1 MLLLDAAGLWLFLVS
16 ITVLTMSPGVDTI
29 LVVRNSSRGGAPDG
43 LVTTLSICSGL
54 FVHATVSAIG
64 ISLIVLQ
71 SAWLFSVLKMAGA
84 GYLVYLGIT
93 SIRNAVSDRSDLN
106 LGVRRE
112 GEFIIGRSIR
122 EGLLSNLLNPKPI
135 IFYMAFLPQ
144 FIDPAHSALMQSLT
158 LAFMHFLISLV
169 WLGLVAIMVDQ
180 LRVMINRSTIRR
192 AMDSTIGAIL
202 TALGLGLALEA
213 VEIVGTERR

>member
-1 MLLLDAAGLWLFLVS
+1 MLLLDAAALWLFLVS

-29 LVVRNSSRGGAPDG
+29 LVIRNSSRGGVPDG

-54 FVHATVSAIG
+54 FVHATVSAVG
-64 ISLIVLQ
+64 ISLILLQ
-71 SAWLFSVLKMAGA
+71 SAWMFSLLKMAGA

-93 SIRNAVSDRSDLN
+93 SIRSAVIDKGDLH
-106 LGVRRE
+106 LGATRE
-112 GEFIIGRSIR
+112 GEFIVGRSVR

-158 LAFMHFLISLV
+158 LAFLHFVISV
-169 WLGLVAIMVDQ
+169 AWLGLVAVMVDQ
-180 LRVMINRSTIRR
+180 LRIIINRASVRR
-192 AMDSTIGAIL
+192 AMDGTIGTIL
-202 TALGLGLALEA
+202 AVLGIGLAWEA
-213 VEIVGTERR
+213 VDGA